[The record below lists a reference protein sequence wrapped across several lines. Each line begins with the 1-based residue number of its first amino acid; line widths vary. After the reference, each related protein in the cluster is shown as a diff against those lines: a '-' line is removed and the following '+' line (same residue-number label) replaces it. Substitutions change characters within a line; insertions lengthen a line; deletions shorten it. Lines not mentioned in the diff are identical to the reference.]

1 MFKLFKQDKLSLGI
15 ILGFIA
21 PLLAFGVYYLVFSYR
36 SHESFAEYV
45 ARFKYNRSLIPKVS
59 ALCLL
64 ANGVIFY
71 FYTQSRKDITAKGIF
86 LVTMLMAVSI
96 LLLKLIF

>member
-1 MFKLFKQDKLSLGI
+1 MFKLFKQDKLALGI
-15 ILGFIA
+15 VLGFVA
-21 PLLAFGVYYLVFSYR
+21 PLIAFVLYYLVISYS
-36 SHESFAEYV
+36 SHESFTEYV
-45 ARFKYNRSLIPKVS
+45 FRFKSNRSLIPKVS

-96 LLLKLIF
+96 LVLKLVF